1 MIINI
6 IIKIVRSV
14 AMEMV
19 IKILIIV
26 QIAIVTI
33 AIYNHSSIHNK
44 IKLNKQDLT
53 MTNKLIIINKM
64 INHKVIK
71 SNVKNLKQ
79 MFNEKLK
86 LKLIINTKLSK

>member
-14 AMEMV
+14 ATEMV

-53 MTNKLIIINKM
+53 MTNKLIIMINKM

-86 LKLIINTKLSK
+86 LKINTKLIK

>member
-14 AMEMV
+14 VMEMV

-53 MTNKLIIINKM
+53 MTNKLIIIINKM

-86 LKLIINTKLSK
+86 LLINTKLIK